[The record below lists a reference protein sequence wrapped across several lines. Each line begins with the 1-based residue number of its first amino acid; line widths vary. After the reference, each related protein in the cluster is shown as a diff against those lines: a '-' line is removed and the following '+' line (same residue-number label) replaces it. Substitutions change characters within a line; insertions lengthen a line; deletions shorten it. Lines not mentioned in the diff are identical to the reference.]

1 MALGWGRAPRPTRL
15 TFLAVG
21 QGDCVVFQHAGATIL
36 VDAGPNA
43 YGIDSGKR
51 IILPRLQALGVAS
64 VDLILV
70 THPDADHIGGADS
83 VLERYPGAR
92 VGLSTH
98 FREHPVIQES
108 VERWG
113 EDRVVWIEGGAHI
126 QLGSFELRIAAPK
139 PAEDDNS
146 GSLIIHLSN
155 GASSA
160 VLAGDTYTQ
169 GEIAAATASNW
180 DADLLMAG
188 HHGSATST
196 GDAWL
201 NEVSPE
207 VVVIS
212 CGRDNAYNHPAPETL
227 ARLERH
233 GIPHL
238 RTDMDGEI
246 RLVPYGESWRREG
259 G

>member
-1 MALGWGRAPRPTRL
+1 L

-51 IILPRLQALGVAS
+51 IIIPRLQALGVAN
-64 VDLILV
+64 VDLLLI
-70 THPDADHIGGADS
+70 THPDADHIGGAAS
-83 VLERYPGAR
+83 VLERYPDAS
-92 VGLSTH
+92 VGLSSH
-98 FREHPVIQES
+98 FREHPAIQELLAK
-108 VERWG
+108 VGER
-113 EDRVVWIEGGAHI
+113 RVVWIEGGI
-126 QLGSFELRIAAPK
+126 EMQLGSFEMRVTAPK
-139 PAEDDNS
+139 PYEDDNS

-160 VLAGDTYTQ
+160 VLAGDTYTD
-169 GEIAAATASNW
+169 GEAAAARDGNW
-180 DADLLMAG
+180 DADILMAG
-188 HHGSATST
+188 HHGSSTST

-201 NEVSPE
+201 DEVSPE

-212 CGRDNAYNHPAPETL
+212 CGRDNPYDHPAQDTL

-233 GIPHL
+233 GVPYL
-238 RTDMDGEI
+238 RTDSDGEI
-246 RLVPYGESWRREG
+246 RLVPYGESWRRE
-259 G
+259 

>member
-1 MALGWGRAPRPTRL
+1 M
-15 TFLAVG
+15 
-21 QGDCVVFQHAGATIL
+21 VFQHAGATIL

-51 IILPRLQALGVAS
+51 IVLPRLQALGVAN

-83 VLERYPGAR
+83 VLQRYPGAR
-92 VGLSTH
+92 IGLSSE

-108 VERWG
+108 ISKWG
-113 EDRVVWIEGGAHI
+113 EDRVVWIEGGADI
-126 QLGSFELRIAAPK
+126 QLGSFQLRITAPK
-139 PAEDDNS
+139 PIEDDNT

-155 GASSA
+155 GASTA
-160 VLAGDTYTQ
+160 VLAGDTYTE
-169 GEIAAATASNW
+169 GEIAAATTGNW

-201 NEVSPE
+201 EEVSPE

-212 CGRDNAYNHPAPETL
+212 CGRDNPYDHPAQETL

-238 RTDMDGEI
+238 RTDVDGEI
-246 RLVPYGESWRREG
+246 RLVPYGESWRRE
-259 G
+259 